1 MISGATLWL
10 VGKRTILRNV
20 SVDES
25 QFHFVSLHLARFLK
39 IFLRFILSS
48 STDPP
53 KKAPL

>member
-10 VGKRTILRNV
+10 VGKRTIPRNG

-48 STDPP
+48 STAPP